1 MTRTRL
7 PALAAAALLLL
18 GAGLAGC
25 SSDDSEPA
33 PSGSTAGT
41 SGSTADPSSFASDVD
56 EALDAVGDDGL
67 LEITAE
73 QLDGTF
79 GLEGYEIDGDRLTMF
94 SEGSSDQAEA
104 QCLQAGIV
112 LEGVGSPALLSI
124 RYADATVD
132 CADFD

>member
-18 GAGLAGC
+18 GTGLAGC
-25 SSDDSEPA
+25 SSDDDGEPA
-33 PSGSTAGT
+33 PSGSTA
-41 SGSTADPSSFASDVD
+41 GSTADPSSFASDVD
-56 EALDAVGDDGL
+56 EALDAVGDDGV

-73 QLDGTF
+73 QLDGVF

-112 LEGVGSPALLSI
+112 LDGVGSPALLSI
-124 RYADATVD
+124 RYGDTTVD

>member
-18 GAGLAGC
+18 GPGLTGC
-25 SSDDSEPA
+25 SSDDDTP
-33 PSGSTAGT
+33 STAGKDA
-41 SGSTADPSSFASDVD
+41 GSTADPSSFASDVD
-56 EALDAVGDDGL
+56 AALDAVGEDGV

-73 QLDGTF
+73 QLDGVF

-112 LEGVGSPALLSI
+112 LKGVGSKALLSI
-124 RYADATVD
+124 RYDDTTVD
-132 CADFD
+132 CEEFD